1 MLSIIS
7 VLRSYPAAA
16 AQAVLPKPRT
26 SPGRRSGT
34 NATESHTTTAASTKS
49 FTKKSCFLRE
59 LPNDFAKDRYYGTL
73 RRKKRHAKTVRPR
86 GALTLHFREKYHGR
100 SRSNLY
106 GNSLSTT
113 SRQGGCVLILLFTI
127 KATEIP
133 MYTYF

>member
-1 MLSIIS
+1 MLFIIS
-7 VLRSYPAAA
+7 VSRSYPE
-16 AQAVLPKPRT
+16 AQARAVSQKPHT
-26 SPGRRSGT
+26 SPGRKSET
-34 NATESHTTTAASTKS
+34 NATESPMTIAASTKS

-59 LPNDFAKDRYYGTL
+59 LSNDFAKDRYYGTL

-100 SRSNLY
+100 SRSTLY